1 MNQKHAYLCAVG
13 FTLQHQDMK
22 NATQE
27 FINAM
32 FNEARAN
39 GVDLSTEEL
48 QRAYFA
54 ANKTKW
60 AYALLAS
67 K

>member
-1 MNQKHAYLCAVG
+1 MHYQFFAVSLKYRK
-13 FTLQHQDMK
+13 TVKDMK
-22 NATQE
+22 NAAQE

>member
-1 MNQKHAYLCAVG
+1 
-13 FTLQHQDMK
+13 MK
-22 NATQE
+22 NAAQD
-27 FINAM
+27 FITAM

-39 GVDLSTEEL
+39 GADLSTEEL

-60 AYALLAS
+60 AYTLLAS